1 MNFQKVYIEPTLGD
15 RVRAFCRTT
24 LMSCGLWLVVAAV
37 LLRIFPHLSEPLG
50 NIRPLLS
57 LAGLLFLI
65 PAVVLAKWGRSK
77 VVSCAKVQTP
87 LVGSWTA
94 VSSPATRVPS
104 HGTHQFGQTWAIDL
118 VKTSSVNEG
127 PKFTILGGMARPE
140 AFESFGEPVYA
151 ASSGTVVYKY
161 GKYRDHRCRNSWIT
175 LPYLVVE
182 SFIRGLLGSRLIF
195 GNLVVIQM
203 DSGGYQAFAH
213 LKNSSICVGSGQR
226 VVAGDKI
233 AEVGNSGN
241 SSEPHLHFQLMS
253 RRKPAF
259 SVGLPL
265 VFEGAEIPKRGEK
278 VSWNRIMIGEQSD

>member
-1 MNFQKVYIEPTLGD
+1 
-15 RVRAFCRTT
+15 
-24 LMSCGLWLVVAAV
+24 MSCGLWLIVVAV
-37 LLRIFPHLSEPLG
+37 FLRIFPGLAEPLG
-50 NIRPLLS
+50 NVRPLIS
-57 LAGLLFLI
+57 LAGLIFLV
-65 PAVVLAKWGRSK
+65 PAVILAKWGRSK
-77 VVSCAKVQTP
+77 VASCANVCAP

-118 VKTSSVNEG
+118 VKTPSGNDG

-140 AFESFGEPVYA
+140 EFESFGEQVYA
-151 ASSGTVVYKY
+151 ASSGTVVYEY
-161 GKYRDHRCRNSWIT
+161 GKYRDHRCRNSWIA

-182 SFIRGLLGSRLIF
+182 SFIRGLLGSGLIF

-213 LKNSSICVGSGQR
+213 LKKSSICVTTGQR
-226 VVAGDKI
+226 VVVGDKI

-265 VFEGAEIPKRGEK
+265 AFKGGEIPKRGER
-278 VSWNRIMIGEQSD
+278 VSWNRIAIGDESD